1 MENIIVGK
9 EFTQGER
16 FRMALILGP
25 AWGLT
30 GIGMGKSTGY
40 VVEKLGYN
48 PSEPE
53 ALEKFNQLKYGFF
66 DQLLGWGFGTDTAY
80 AERAAPLGQVK
91 DTLRKLKEESLMTT
105 LLGPSGEIF
114 GDMKSAV
121 TNAIMSMIG
130 GRPESVREDLTS
142 LVRNISTVDKTV
154 KIVEL
159 IETGNYKG
167 RTRKQVVSNLD
178 KGDAAAVLFGATPA
192 PVQNY
197 YDFNEMVF
205 EENAEVKK
213 LTSRLE
219 QKARLATDLLTNGDE
234 GDIVRGDKLWIEISE
249 ELWSSNLSYQLKTSI
264 QNRLV
269 NVNAIPNWFK
279 NAQRLD
285 LGPDAALLGQQ
296 LY

>member
-1 MENIIVGK
+1 
-9 EFTQGER
+9 
-16 FRMALILGP
+16 
-25 AWGLT
+25 
-30 GIGMGKSTGY
+30 
-40 VVEKLGYN
+40 
-48 PSEPE
+48 
-53 ALEKFNQLKYGFF
+53 
-66 DQLLGWGFGTDTAY
+66 
-80 AERAAPLGQVK
+80 
-91 DTLRKLKEESLMTT
+91 MTT

-121 TNAIMSMIG
+121 TNAVMSMIG
-130 GRPESVREDLTS
+130 GRPQSVREDLTS
-142 LVRNISTVDKTV
+142 LVRNLSTVDKGI
-154 KIVEL
+154 KIIEL

-167 RTRKQVVSNLD
+167 RTRKQVVSNLS

-197 YDFNEMVF
+197 YDFQEMVRD
-205 EENAEVKK
+205 ENASVRK

-234 GDIVRGDKLWIEISE
+234 RDIIRGNKLWEEISE

-264 QNRLV
+264 QDRLV
-269 NVNAIPNWFK
+269 NVNAIRNWYK

-285 LGPDAALLGQQ
+285 LGTDAELLGQQ

>member
-1 MENIIVGK
+1 MTSASRSFAQSGPMRVPTQWLTFTLRAMENIVVGR

-40 VVEKLGYN
+40 IVEKLGYN

-66 DQLLGWGFGTDTAY
+66 DQLLGWGFGTETAY
-80 AERAAPLGQVK
+80 AERAAPLGQIK
-91 DTLRKLKEESLMTT
+91 DTLRKLKEEPLMTT

-121 TNAIMSMIG
+121 TNAVMSMIG

-142 LVRNISTVDKTV
+142 LVRNLSTVDKYV
-154 KIVEL
+154 KIKEL

-167 RTRKQVVSNLD
+167 RTRKQVLSGLG

-197 YDFNEMVF
+197 YDVQEIIYDKND
-205 EENAEVKK
+205 AVKNSPQGLNK
-213 LTSRLE
+213 
-219 QKARLATDLLTNGDE
+219 
-234 GDIVRGDKLWIEISE
+234 
-249 ELWSSNLSYQLKTSI
+249 
-264 QNRLV
+264 RLV
-269 NVNAIPNWFK
+269 
-279 NAQRLD
+279 
-285 LGPDAALLGQQ
+285 
-296 LY
+296 